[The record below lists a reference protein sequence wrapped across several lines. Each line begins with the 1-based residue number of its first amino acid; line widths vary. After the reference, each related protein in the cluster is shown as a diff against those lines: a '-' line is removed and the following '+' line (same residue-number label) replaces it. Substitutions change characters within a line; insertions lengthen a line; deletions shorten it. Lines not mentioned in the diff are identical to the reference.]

1 MSVVLANQA
10 QFIKLCFNHDICQI
24 KMQIRTNLEKN
35 MIMVFKIL
43 KQFIRRYNSKLC

>member
-24 KMQIRTNLEKN
+24 KMEIRNNLEKN
-35 MIMVFKIL
+35 IMFFFKIL
-43 KQFIRRYNSKLC
+43 KQFICRYNSKLC